1 MSAIAMLAACA
12 VVAVGATVQG
22 SVGFGLGL
30 VSAPVLALIDPRLVP
45 GALLVSGLVMNVLMF
60 RREFRSIVLSEVKW
74 AIVGR
79 LVGAIIGA
87 AALAAI
93 PRGETGLFFG
103 VLVLLAVGISAT
115 GLSVRP
121 TTPAVLGAGTISGF
135 MATTIAIGG
144 PPVALVYQH
153 AKGPRL
159 RGTLAGM
166 FIFGAAISL
175 IALAAIGRLGKQ
187 ELLWS
192 LALIPGIFIGYA
204 VSGHTAPVL
213 DRGYTRP
220 AVLTI
225 SAAAGL
231 ALCIRHIF

>member
-1 MSAIAMLAACA
+1 MLAACA
-12 VVAVGATVQG
+12 VVALGATVQG

-30 VSAPVLALIDPRLVP
+30 VAAPVLALIEPRLVP
-45 GALLVSGLVMNVLMF
+45 GALLVSALVMNVLMF
-60 RREFRSIVLSEVKW
+60 RREFRWIVLSEVKW

-79 LVGAIIGA
+79 LIGAVIGA
-87 AALAAI
+87 AVLASI

-103 VLVLLAVGISAT
+103 VLVLLAVGMSAT
-115 GLSVRP
+115 GLRIRP

-135 MATTIAIGG
+135 MGTTIAIGG

-166 FIFGAAISL
+166 FVFGAAMSL
-175 IALAAIGRLGKQ
+175 IALAVIGRLGKQ

-204 VSGHTAPVL
+204 VSGRTAPVL

-225 SAAAGL
+225 SAAGGL
-231 ALCIRHIF
+231 ALCLRQIF

>member
-1 MSAIAMLAACA
+1 MLAACA
-12 VVAVGATVQG
+12 VVALGATVQG

-30 VSAPVLALIDPRLVP
+30 VAAPVLALIEPGLVP
-45 GALLVSGLVMNVLMF
+45 GALLVSALLMNVLMF

-79 LVGAIIGA
+79 LIGAVIGA
-87 AALAAI
+87 AVLASI

-103 VLVLLAVGISAT
+103 VLVLLAVGMSAT
-115 GLSVRP
+115 GLKIRP

-135 MATTIAIGG
+135 MGTTIAIGG
-144 PPVALVYQH
+144 PPVALVFQH
-153 AKGPRL
+153 AKGARL

-166 FIFGAAISL
+166 FVFGAAMSL
-175 IALAAIGRLGKQ
+175 IALAVIGRLGKQ

-204 VSGHTAPVL
+204 VSGRTAPVL

-231 ALCIRHIF
+231 ALCLRYIF

>member
-1 MSAIAMLAACA
+1 MLAACA
-12 VVAVGATVQG
+12 VVALGATVQG

-30 VSAPVLALIDPRLVP
+30 VAAPVLALIEPRLVP
-45 GALLVSGLVMNVLMF
+45 GALLVSALVMNVLMF

-79 LVGAIIGA
+79 LIGA
-87 AALAAI
+87 VIGAVVLASI

-103 VLVLLAVGISAT
+103 VLVLLAVGMSAT
-115 GLSVRP
+115 GLKIRP

-135 MATTIAIGG
+135 MGTTIAIGG

-166 FIFGAAISL
+166 FVFGAAMSL
-175 IALAAIGRLGKQ
+175 IALAVIGRLGKQ

-192 LALIPGIFIGYA
+192 LALMPGIFIGYA
-204 VSGHTAPVL
+204 VSGRTAPVL

-231 ALCIRHIF
+231 ALCLRQIF